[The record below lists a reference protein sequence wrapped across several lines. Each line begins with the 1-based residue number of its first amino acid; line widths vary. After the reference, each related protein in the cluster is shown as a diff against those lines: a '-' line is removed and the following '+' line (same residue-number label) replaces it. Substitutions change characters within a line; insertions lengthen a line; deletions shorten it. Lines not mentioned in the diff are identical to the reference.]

1 MKCTNC
7 HAAEPVTKYRGVVPY
22 WYKGH
27 TTSIHGVNQYVC
39 LRCGYESIPPGHV
52 QRWLE
57 QTALFRSVI
66 DAQEP
71 DQEPRPE
78 SLKDKIMIEWL
89 SLDPDQLADEVP
101 VEQSA
106 YIRWETLAN
115 YANQHRNKA
124 FEAFAGYKGSH
135 TTDRPGCTYLQDWME
150 FLDALRK
157 ARTMA
162 ADPNWEVPRDGVIY
176 RYEKGVPPT

>member
-7 HAAEPVTKYRGVVPY
+7 HAAEPGTKYRGEVTY

-39 LRCGYESIPPGHV
+39 LRCGSESLPPGHV

-57 QTALFRSVI
+57 QTALFRAEI
-66 DAQEP
+66 DAQKP
-71 DQEPRPE
+71 DDAPRPE

-89 SLDPDQLADEVP
+89 SLVPGRLADGV
-101 VEQSA
+101 QARLGA
-106 YIRWETLAN
+106 YIRWEALAN
-115 YANQHRNKA
+115 YAKQQRDKV

-135 TTDRPGCTYLQDWME
+135 TADRPGCAYLHDWME
-150 FLDALRK
+150 FIDALRK
-157 ARTMA
+157 AREIV
-162 ADPNWEVPRDGVIY
+162 ADPHWELPRASVIHHY
-176 RYEKGVPPT
+176 HASAM